1 MEDKFKYHCIT
12 CSLTFNDKCV
22 ASSHISKI
30 KHKKKVEAFYMEDES
45 LSNDEY
51 DNFVD
56 LFRSFMTT
64 TENYS
69 DYYLVIVENGTKYN
83 FKVFDVDETFIS
95 VEHFTNFPNFLDLD
109 ILIVG
114 LTKANKSGIFDE
126 NIDSLFNINGYNVI
140 SIKNTND
147 TKNNLGKFIV
157 EIDYPYANLPYYL
170 KNNLFNKDDLFFIQ
184 DKKQISYVF
193 SITYHVKDYNQLDS
207 YLNESGNN

>member
-1 MEDKFKYHCIT
+1 
-12 CSLTFNDKCV
+12 
-22 ASSHISKI
+22 
-30 KHKKKVEAFYMEDES
+30 
-45 LSNDEY
+45 
-51 DNFVD
+51 
-56 LFRSFMTT
+56 MTT

-69 DYYLVIVENGTKYN
+69 DYYLVIIENGTKYN

-95 VEHFTNFPNFLDLD
+95 VENFTNFPNFLDLD

-114 LTKANKSGIFDE
+114 LTKANKSGIYDE
-126 NIDSLFNINGYNVI
+126 NINSFFNINGYNVI

-147 TKNNLGKFIV
+147 TKNNLGKFII
-157 EIDYPYANLPYYL
+157 EIDYPYKNLPYYI